1 MLNLSALVGLVGLFG
16 IAIYAWST
24 LPDTIPVHF
33 GFDGQANGWGS
44 KKVLWLLPI
53 IGLAGLLS
61 STNSRFQLKFNI
73 CTLFKGNFSTRAR
86 QNKSSRSCTPC

>member
-1 MLNLSALVGLVGLFG
+1 MLGDIVIPGFDSAQMLTYALVGLVGLFG
-16 IAIYAWST
+16 IAIHAWST

-53 IGLAGLLS
+53 VGLAIYGLL
-61 STNSRFQLKFNI
+61 TFISRYPKHINL
-73 CTLFKGNFSTRAR
+73 
-86 QNKSSRSCTPC
+86 